1 MNSKY
6 TGLQVEALLDKV
18 QGQYTKEE
26 INALIGNYEK
36 KAWMG
41 TSAQY
46 NALEQ
51 IEEDRMYLITDG
63 TAPDG
68 SNIVDL
74 TQYYTKDEINE
85 LLTSKANTAHTHT
98 LSDITDYTA
107 PTYKTINGQSILGEG
122 NITIEGGSGGASYDD
137 TELRELI
144 NGKANIEHTHTLND
158 ITDYTAPTYKTING
172 QSILGEGDIVIEGGS
187 GGVDKESID
196 SIEKTVSSGLYD
208 LNSKIKVVDSKFGDR
223 YTKKQSD
230 GKYQP
235 KGNYLTAKSLI
246 PYYTSDYIDSKLMVI
261 SAALNELS
269 ERIAALET
277 IQ

>member
-85 LLTSKANTAHTHT
+85 LLTSKANA
-98 LSDITDYTA
+98 A
-107 PTYKTINGQSILGEG
+107 
-122 NITIEGGSGGASYDD
+122 
-137 TELRELI
+137 
-144 NGKANIEHTHTLND
+144 HTHTLND
-158 ITDYTAPTYKTING
+158 ITDYTQPTYKTING

-208 LNSKIKVVDSKFGDR
+208 LNSKIRDR
-223 YTKKQSD
+223 YTKKESD
-230 GKYQP
+230 KLFQP
-235 KGNYLTAKSLI
+235 KGKYISKTEAKKE
-246 PYYTSDYIDSKLMVI
+246 YYNSDYIDSKLRVI

-269 ERIAALET
+269 DRIAALEGT
-277 IQ
+277 K

>member
-18 QGQYTKEE
+18 QSQYTKEE
-26 INALIGNYEK
+26 LDAIIGNYEK

-74 TQYYTKDEINE
+74 TAYYTKDEINS
-85 LLTSKANTAHTHT
+85 LLTNKANTAHTHT
-98 LSDITDYTA
+98 IGDITDYTQ

-137 TELRELI
+137 TEVRELI

-158 ITDYTAPTYKTING
+158 ITDYAPQSYKTING

-187 GGVDKESID
+187 DSVSIENFD
-196 SIEKTVSSGLYD
+196 RLEKTVSSGLYD
-208 LNSKIKVVDSKFGDR
+208 LNAKIIDR

-230 GKYQP
+230 DKYQP
-235 KGNYLTAKSLI
+235 KGNYISQIEAKKV
-246 PYYTSDYIDSKLMVI
+246 YYNNDYIDSKLRVI

-269 ERIAALET
+269 DRIAALET
-277 IQ
+277 AQ

>member
-63 TAPDG
+63 TAQDG
-68 SNIVDL
+68 RNIVDL

-85 LLTSKANTAHTHT
+85 LLTSKENAAH
-98 LSDITDYTA
+98 
-107 PTYKTINGQSILGEG
+107 
-122 NITIEGGSGGASYDD
+122 
-137 TELRELI
+137 
-144 NGKANIEHTHTLND
+144 
-158 ITDYTAPTYKTING
+158 
-172 QSILGEGDIVIEGGS
+172 
-187 GGVDKESID
+187 
-196 SIEKTVSSGLYD
+196 
-208 LNSKIKVVDSKFGDR
+208 
-223 YTKKQSD
+223 
-230 GKYQP
+230 
-235 KGNYLTAKSLI
+235 
-246 PYYTSDYIDSKLMVI
+246 DYIDSRLRVI

-269 ERIAALET
+269 DRLAVLEGT
-277 IQ
+277 K

>member
-46 NALEQ
+46 NALER
-51 IEEDRMYLITDG
+51 IEEDRMYLI

-144 NGKANIEHTHTLND
+144 NGKANIEHTHTLSD
-158 ITDYTAPTYKTING
+158 ITDYA
-172 QSILGEGDIVIEGGS
+172 EH
-187 GGVDKESID
+187 
-196 SIEKTVSSGLYD
+196 
-208 LNSKIKVVDSKFGDR
+208 
-223 YTKKQSD
+223 
-230 GKYQP
+230 
-235 KGNYLTAKSLI
+235 
-246 PYYTSDYIDSKLMVI
+246 YYTSDYIDSRLRVI

-269 ERIAALET
+269 DRIAALEGT
-277 IQ
+277 NNK

>member
-107 PTYKTINGQSILGEG
+107 PTYKTINGQSILGDG
-122 NITIEGGSGGASYDD
+122 N
-137 TELRELI
+137 
-144 NGKANIEHTHTLND
+144 
-158 ITDYTAPTYKTING
+158 
-172 QSILGEGDIVIEGGS
+172 IVIEGGS
-187 GGVDKESID
+187 SGVDKESID

-208 LNSKIKVVDSKFGDR
+208 LNSKIIDR
-223 YTKKQSD
+223 YTKAESD
-230 GKYQP
+230 AKYQP
-235 KGNYLTAKSLI
+235 KGKYISKTEAKKE
-246 PYYTSDYIDSKLMVI
+246 YYNNDYIDSKLRVI
-261 SAALNELS
+261 SAALNELQD
-269 ERIAALET
+269 RIAALEGT
-277 IQ
+277 K

>member
-51 IEEDRMYLITDG
+51 IDEDRMYLITDG

-85 LLTSKANTAHTHT
+85 LLTGKANTAHTHT
-98 LSDITDYTA
+98 LGDITDYTA
-107 PTYKTINGQSILGEG
+107 PTYKTINGESILGEG

-137 TELRELI
+137 TEVRELI
-144 NGKANIEHTHTLND
+144 NGKANIEHKHK
-158 ITDYTAPTYKTING
+158 ITDLIGVIQTI
-172 QSILGEGDIVIEGGS
+172 E
-187 GGVDKESID
+187 
-196 SIEKTVSSGLYD
+196 SGLY
-208 LNSKIKVVDSKFGDR
+208 F
-223 YTKKQSD
+223 
-230 GKYQP
+230 
-235 KGNYLTAKSLI
+235 
-246 PYYTSDYIDSKLMVI
+246 IDSN
-261 SAALNELS
+261 LNIGVKIDEKGIHAKNII
-269 ERIAALET
+269 EYDIVKT
-277 IQ
+277 D

>member
-74 TQYYTKDEINE
+74 TVYYTKDEINQ
-85 LLTSKANTAHTHT
+85 LLAGKANTAHTHT
-98 LSDITDYTA
+98 LGDITDYTQ
-107 PTYKTINGQSILGEG
+107 PTYKTINGQSILGHG
-122 NITIEGGSGGASYDD
+122 DIVIESGSSYDD
-137 TELRELI
+137 TEVRELI
-144 NGKANIEHTHTLND
+144 NNKANIEHKHK
-158 ITDYTAPTYKTING
+158 ITDLLGVIQTI
-172 QSILGEGDIVIEGGS
+172 E
-187 GGVDKESID
+187 
-196 SIEKTVSSGLYD
+196 SGLY
-208 LNSKIKVVDSKFGDR
+208 F
-223 YTKKQSD
+223 
-230 GKYQP
+230 
-235 KGNYLTAKSLI
+235 
-246 PYYTSDYIDSKLMVI
+246 IDSN
-261 SAALNELS
+261 LNIGVKIDEKGIHAKNII
-269 ERIAALET
+269 EYDIVKT
-277 IQ
+277 D

>member
-107 PTYKTINGQSILGEG
+107 PTYKTINGQSILG
-122 NITIEGGSGGASYDD
+122 
-137 TELRELI
+137 
-144 NGKANIEHTHTLND
+144 
-158 ITDYTAPTYKTING
+158 
-172 QSILGEGDIVIEGGS
+172 QGDIVIEGSS
-187 GGVDKESID
+187 GGVDNESID

-208 LNSKIKVVDSKFGDR
+208 LNAKIRDR
-223 YTKKQSD
+223 YTKKESD
-230 GKYQP
+230 AKYQP
-235 KGNYLTAKSLI
+235 KGNYLTKSLLTNK
-246 PYYTSDYIDSKLMVI
+246 YYDNDYIDSRLRVI

-269 ERIAALET
+269 DRIAALEGT
-277 IQ
+277 K

>member
-85 LLTSKANTAHTHT
+85 LLT
-98 LSDITDYTA
+98 
-107 PTYKTINGQSILGEG
+107 
-122 NITIEGGSGGASYDD
+122 
-137 TELRELI
+137 
-144 NGKANIEHTHTLND
+144 GKANIEHTHTLND
-158 ITDYTAPTYKTING
+158 ITDYAAPTYKTING

-208 LNSKIKVVDSKFGDR
+208 LNSKIRDR
-223 YTKKQSD
+223 YTKKESD

-235 KGNYLTAKSLI
+235 KGSYISQTEAKKE
-246 PYYTSDYIDSKLMVI
+246 YYNNDYIDSKLRVI

-269 ERIAALET
+269 DRIASLET
-277 IQ
+277 AQ

>member
-63 TAPDG
+63 VAPDG

-98 LSDITDYTA
+98 LGDITDYTA
-107 PTYKTINGQSILGEG
+107 PTYKTINGQSI
-122 NITIEGGSGGASYDD
+122 I
-137 TELRELI
+137 
-144 NGKANIEHTHTLND
+144 
-158 ITDYTAPTYKTING
+158 
-172 QSILGEGDIVIEGGS
+172 GEGDITIES
-187 GGVDKESID
+187 GVDKESID

-208 LNSKIKVVDSKFGDR
+208 LNSKIIDR
-223 YTKKQSD
+223 YTKTESD
-230 GKYQP
+230 AKYQQ
-235 KGNYLTAKSLI
+235 KGSYISKIEAKKE
-246 PYYTSDYIDSKLMVI
+246 YYNNDYIDSKLRVI
-261 SAALNELS
+261 SAALNYLS
-269 ERIAALET
+269 DRISALEGRK
-277 IQ
+277 

>member
-98 LSDITDYTA
+98 LGDITDYA
-107 PTYKTINGQSILGEG
+107 
-122 NITIEGGSGGASYDD
+122 
-137 TELRELI
+137 
-144 NGKANIEHTHTLND
+144 
-158 ITDYTAPTYKTING
+158 APTYKTING

-196 SIEKTVSSGLYD
+196 RLEKTVSSGLYD
-208 LNSKIKVVDSKFGDR
+208 LNAKIRDR
-223 YTKKQSD
+223 YTKIESD
-230 GKYQP
+230 AKYQP
-235 KGNYLTAKSLI
+235 NGNYISQTEAKKE
-246 PYYTSDYIDSKLMVI
+246 YYNNDYIDSRLRVI

-269 ERIAALET
+269 DRIAALEGV
-277 IQ
+277 Q

>member
-26 INALIGNYEK
+26 VDALIGNYEK

-98 LSDITDYTA
+98 LGDITDYTA

-137 TELRELI
+137 TEVRELI
-144 NGKANIEHTHTLND
+144 NGKANIEHTHTLGD

-172 QSILGEGDIVIEGGS
+172 QSILGEGNIVIEGGS
-187 GGVDKESID
+187 GGVDKENID

-208 LNSKIKVVDSKFGDR
+208 LNAKIRDR
-223 YTKKQSD
+223 YTKKESD

-235 KGNYLTAKSLI
+235 KGKYLTSKSLT
-246 PYYTSDYIDSKLMVI
+246 PYYTSDYIDSKLRVI

-269 ERIAALET
+269 DRIAALET
-277 IQ
+277 VQ

>member
-18 QGQYTKEE
+18 QSQYTKEE
-26 INALIGNYEK
+26 LDAIIGNYEK

-74 TQYYTKDEINE
+74 TAYYTKDEINE

-98 LSDITDYTA
+98 LNDITDYTQ

-122 NITIEGGSGGASYDD
+122 NITIEGGGSSYDD
-137 TELRELI
+137 TEVRELI

-187 GGVDKESID
+187 D
-196 SIEKTVSSGLYD
+196 SVSTEQFDRLEKTVSTVFYD
-208 LNSKIKVVDSKFGDR
+208 YKAKIRDR

-235 KGNYLTAKSLI
+235 KGNYLTNSVLTKK
-246 PYYTSDYIDSKLMVI
+246 YYDNDYVDGKLRVI
-261 SAALNELS
+261 SAVLIELS
-269 ERIAALET
+269 DRIAALEGT
-277 IQ
+277 K

>member
-63 TAPDG
+63 VAPDG

-85 LLTSKANTAHTHT
+85 LLTGKANTAHTHT
-98 LSDITDYTA
+98 LGDITDYTA

-122 NITIEGGSGGASYDD
+122 NITIEGGSS
-137 TELRELI
+137 
-144 NGKANIEHTHTLND
+144 
-158 ITDYTAPTYKTING
+158 
-172 QSILGEGDIVIEGGS
+172 
-187 GGVDKESID
+187 GVDKESID

-208 LNSKIKVVDSKFGDR
+208 LNAKIRDR
-223 YTKKQSD
+223 YTKAISD
-230 GKYQP
+230 AKYQP
-235 KGNYLTAKSLI
+235 KGKYLTSKSLT
-246 PYYTSDYIDSKLMVI
+246 PYYTSDYIDSKLRVI
-261 SAALNELS
+261 SAALNDLKD
-269 ERIAALET
+269 RIAALET
-277 IQ
+277 AQ

>member
-1 MNSKY
+1 
-6 TGLQVEALLDKV
+6 
-18 QGQYTKEE
+18 
-26 INALIGNYEK
+26 
-36 KAWMG
+36 MG

-46 NALEQ
+46 NALEH

-63 TAPDG
+63 VAPDG

-98 LSDITDYTA
+98 LGDITDYTQ
-107 PTYKTINGQSILGEG
+107 PSYKTINGQSILGEG

-137 TELRELI
+137 IELRGLI
-144 NGKANIEHTHTLND
+144 NGKANIEHTHTLGD

-172 QSILGEGDIVIEGGS
+172 ESIIGDGNIVIES
-187 GGVDKESID
+187 GVDKESID

-208 LNSKIKVVDSKFGDR
+208 LNSKIRDR

-230 GKYQP
+230 AKYQP
-235 KGNYLTAKSLI
+235 KGKYISKTEAKKE
-246 PYYTSDYIDSKLMVI
+246 YYNNDYIDSKLRVI

-269 ERIAALET
+269 DRIAALEGA
-277 IQ
+277 Q

>member
-98 LSDITDYTA
+98 LGDITDYTA

-122 NITIEGGSGGASYDD
+122 NITIEGGSGGA
-137 TELRELI
+137 LAMAV
-144 NGKANIEHTHTLND
+144 ANEVWMMENSM
-158 ITDYTAPTYKTING
+158 Y
-172 QSILGEGDIVIEGGS
+172 SILSPEGFASILWKDSKRAAEAADVMKITA
-187 GGVDKESID
+187 VDLKELGL
-196 SIEKTVSSGLYD
+196 IEKIIREPEPVSLDNILEIADEMKKDIIHFIDENKKKSGEELA
-208 LNSKIKVVDSKFGDR
+208 NER
-223 YTKKQSD
+223 Y
-230 GKYQP
+230 
-235 KGNYLTAKSLI
+235 
-246 PYYTSDYIDSKLMVI
+246 
-261 SAALNELS
+261 
-269 ERIAALET
+269 ERFRSF
-277 IQ
+277 

>member
-63 TAPDG
+63 VAPDG

-85 LLTSKANTAHTHT
+85 LLTGKANTAHTHT
-98 LSDITDYTA
+98 LSDITDYAT
-107 PTYKTINGQSILGEG
+107 TN
-122 NITIEGGSGGASYDD
+122 
-137 TELRELI
+137 
-144 NGKANIEHTHTLND
+144 
-158 ITDYTAPTYKTING
+158 
-172 QSILGEGDIVIEGGS
+172 
-187 GGVDKESID
+187 
-196 SIEKTVSSGLYD
+196 
-208 LNSKIKVVDSKFGDR
+208 
-223 YTKKQSD
+223 
-230 GKYQP
+230 
-235 KGNYLTAKSLI
+235 
-246 PYYTSDYIDSKLMVI
+246 YTSDYIDSKLRVI
-261 SAALNELS
+261 SAALNYLS
-269 ERIAALET
+269 DRISALEG
-277 IQ
+277 IK

>member
-144 NGKANIEHTHTLND
+144 NGKANAAHTHTLND
-158 ITDYTAPTYKTING
+158 ITDYAPQSYKTING
-172 QSILGEGDIVIEGGS
+172 QSIIGEGDITIE

-208 LNSKIKVVDSKFGDR
+208 LNSKIRDR
-223 YTKKQSD
+223 YTKKESD
-230 GKYQP
+230 AKYQP
-235 KGNYLTAKSLI
+235 KGKYISQAEAKKE
-246 PYYTSDYIDSKLMVI
+246 YYNNDYIDSKLRVI

-269 ERIAALET
+269 DRIAALEGV
-277 IQ
+277 Q

>member
-98 LSDITDYTA
+98 IGDITDYTA

-122 NITIEGGSGGASYDD
+122 NITIEGGGSSYDD
-137 TELRELI
+137 TEVRELI
-144 NGKANIEHTHTLND
+144 NGKANLAHTHTLND
-158 ITDYTAPTYKTING
+158 ITDYTQPTYKTING
-172 QSILGEGDIVIEGGS
+172 ESIIGDGNIVIES
-187 GGVDKESID
+187 GVDKESID

-208 LNSKIKVVDSKFGDR
+208 LNSKIIDR
-223 YTKKQSD
+223 YTKKESD
-230 GKYQP
+230 AKYQP
-235 KGNYLTAKSLI
+235 KGKYISQTEAKKE
-246 PYYTSDYIDSKLMVI
+246 YYNNDYIDSRLRVI

-269 ERIAALET
+269 DRIAALET
-277 IQ
+277 VQ

>member
-6 TGLQVEALLDKV
+6 TGLQVEAILDKA
-18 QGQYTKEE
+18 QSQYTKEE
-26 INALIGNYEK
+26 LDALIGNYEK

-98 LSDITDYTA
+98 LSDITDYA
-107 PTYKTINGQSILGEG
+107 
-122 NITIEGGSGGASYDD
+122 
-137 TELRELI
+137 
-144 NGKANIEHTHTLND
+144 
-158 ITDYTAPTYKTING
+158 APTYKTING

-196 SIEKTVSSGLYD
+196 SLD
-208 LNSKIKVVDSKFGDR
+208 FLPPN
-223 YTKKQSD
+223 
-230 GKYQP
+230 
-235 KGNYLTAKSLI
+235 
-246 PYYTSDYIDSKLMVI
+246 
-261 SAALNELS
+261 
-269 ERIAALET
+269 
-277 IQ
+277 

>member
-26 INALIGNYEK
+26 VDALIGNYEK

-63 TAPDG
+63 TAQDG
-68 SNIVDL
+68 RNIVDL

-85 LLTSKANTAHTHT
+85 LLTSKENAAH
-98 LSDITDYTA
+98 
-107 PTYKTINGQSILGEG
+107 
-122 NITIEGGSGGASYDD
+122 
-137 TELRELI
+137 
-144 NGKANIEHTHTLND
+144 
-158 ITDYTAPTYKTING
+158 
-172 QSILGEGDIVIEGGS
+172 
-187 GGVDKESID
+187 
-196 SIEKTVSSGLYD
+196 
-208 LNSKIKVVDSKFGDR
+208 
-223 YTKKQSD
+223 
-230 GKYQP
+230 
-235 KGNYLTAKSLI
+235 
-246 PYYTSDYIDSKLMVI
+246 DYIDSRLRVI

-269 ERIAALET
+269 DRIAALEGV
-277 IQ
+277 Q

>member
-98 LSDITDYTA
+98 LGDITDYTQ
-107 PTYKTINGQSILGEG
+107 PSYKTINGQSILGEG
-122 NITIEGGSGGASYDD
+122 NIA
-137 TELRELI
+137 
-144 NGKANIEHTHTLND
+144 
-158 ITDYTAPTYKTING
+158 
-172 QSILGEGDIVIEGGS
+172 IEGGS

-208 LNSKIKVVDSKFGDR
+208 LNTKIRDR
-223 YTKKQSD
+223 YTKAISD
-230 GKYQP
+230 AKYQP
-235 KGNYLTAKSLI
+235 KGNYLTNKSLTT
-246 PYYTSDYIDSKLMVI
+246 YYNNDYIDSRLRVI

-269 ERIAALET
+269 DRIAALET
-277 IQ
+277 VQ

>member
-107 PTYKTINGQSILGEG
+107 PTYKTINGQSIIGEG

-137 TELRELI
+137 TELRGLI
-144 NGKANIEHTHTLND
+144 NTKANATHTHTLGD
-158 ITDYTAPTYKTING
+158 ITDYTSPTYKTING
-172 QSILGEGDIVIEGGS
+172 QSILGEGDIVIES
-187 GGVDKESID
+187 GVDKESID

-208 LNSKIKVVDSKFGDR
+208 LNAKIRDR

-230 GKYQP
+230 AKYQP
-235 KGNYLTAKSLI
+235 KGNYISQTEAKKE
-246 PYYTSDYIDSKLMVI
+246 YYNNDYIDSRLRVI

-269 ERIAALET
+269 DRISILEGT
-277 IQ
+277 K

>member
-98 LSDITDYTA
+98 IGDITDYVA

-137 TELRELI
+137 TEVRELI
-144 NGKANIEHTHTLND
+144 NGKANIEHTHTLSD

-172 QSILGEGDIVIEGGS
+172 QSILGEGDIVIES
-187 GGVDKESID
+187 GVDKESID

-208 LNSKIKVVDSKFGDR
+208 LNAKIRDR
-223 YTKKQSD
+223 YTKAISD
-230 GKYQP
+230 AKYQP
-235 KGNYLTAKSLI
+235 KGKYISKTEAKKE
-246 PYYTSDYIDSKLMVI
+246 YYNNDYIDSRLRVI

-269 ERIAALET
+269 DRIAALEGT
-277 IQ
+277 K